1 MSDDEE
7 EPPIILKIPEIP
19 IKQKSQASTN
29 IGRLAMT
36 A

>member
-19 IKQKSQASTN
+19 IKQDSQAN
-29 IGRLAMT
+29 EGCLAMT